1 MGCGC
6 HGKNGKGAP
15 LLSQNAA
22 LVLGY
27 GGILL
32 GALCLWDA
40 YERRGKSR
48 PFLTKF
54 LPGA

>member
-6 HGKNGKGAP
+6 KVNGRGVP
-15 LLSQNAA
+15 VLSRNSA
-22 LVLGY
+22 LILGY
-27 GGILL
+27 GGIIL
-32 GALCLWDA
+32 GAMCLWDA
-40 YERRGKSR
+40 YERRGKTR